1 MFSYCHWIHEDPVRK
16 GLLFVGT
23 ENAIYVSFN
32 DGKNWLPI
40 QNNLPHAPVH
50 HMVVQEHFNDL
61 VVGTYGRGFWIMDD
75 ITPLQQLTDKVL
87 KSDIHLFKP
96 RDAYRLHSIS
106 GGPSVFPIA
115 TLNYYLKSN
124 VRGPVQITIL
134 DEDGQVV
141 DTLRG
146 SGGAGVNRVVWR
158 LRHPGA
164 RAAKLRTKPPGNPT
178 VVEEKRFVTTW
189 TREGWYPILSWGTSG
204 GFRGFMVAP
213 GTYTVKL
220 NAGGKEYTQK
230 LMVKMDPRSEGTL
243 EGIKAQIALQMKIRE
258 DLNATSD
265 MISQIEWM
273 RKQLYDVRGVLKAG
287 GESGDVLKAIGE
299 FDKKLRS
306 IEDEL
311 FQHTIAEGDTKS
323 FRYPHKLYCK
333 FSVLAE
339 DVSKD
344 LDFAPNKQQQEVHAV
359 LKERLTKQQARY
371 KELLEKDL
379 PAFNSMLK
387 QKNIASIVVPEIK

>member
-1 MFSYCHWIHEDPVRK
+1 
-16 GLLFVGT
+16 
-23 ENAIYVSFN
+23 
-32 DGKNWLPI
+32 
-40 QNNLPHAPVH
+40 
-50 HMVVQEHFNDL
+50 
-61 VVGTYGRGFWIMDD
+61 
-75 ITPLQQLTDKVL
+75 
-87 KSDIHLFKP
+87 
-96 RDAYRLHSIS
+96 
-106 GGPSVFPIA
+106 
-115 TLNYYLKSN
+115 
-124 VRGPVQITIL
+124 VQITIL
-134 DEDGQVV
+134 DEQGNQVT
-141 DTLRG
+141 TLRG
-146 SGGAGVNRVVWR
+146 TGLPGINRATWN

-164 RAAKLRTKPPGNPT
+164 RAARLRTKPPGNPT

-220 NAGGKEYTQK
+220 KAGSKEYTQK
-230 LMVKMDPRSEGTL
+230 LVVKMDPRSEGTL
-243 EGIKAQIALQMKIRE
+243 EGINAQIALQMKIRE
-258 DLNATSD
+258 DLNAPSD

-273 RKQLYDVRGVLKAG
+273 RKQLYDIKDILKAG
-287 GESGDVLKAIGE
+287 GDSGDMLNAISD

-306 IEDEL
+306 VEDEL

-339 DVSKD
+339 DLSKD

-359 LKERLTKQQARY
+359 LKERFTKQQARY

-379 PAFNSMLK
+379 PAFNSML
-387 QKNIASIVVPEIK
+387 QQRNMASIVVPEIK